1 MYAYKYVYM
10 YIYMCIC
17 IYIYK
22 CVCFQRMNHR
32 TKAATNMQTKLLSAQ
47 LHESNTGTFVRAS
60 LNFVYLTPQTGM

>member
-1 MYAYKYVYM
+1 M
-10 YIYMCIC
+10 
-17 IYIYK
+17 

-60 LNFVYLTPQTGM
+60 LNFVYLTPKTGM